1 MFYIIKNNIFANQ
14 IIKHSNKMEKIIY
27 NYEQPEIE
35 IVEIQVEKG
44 FENSPNADG
53 GGGGAED
60 GKVDW

>member
-1 MFYIIKNNIFANQ
+1 
-14 IIKHSNKMEKIIY
+14 MEKIIY

-44 FENSPNADG
+44 FEGSNADG